1 MLEYAYHTLMNKE
14 MYRCVFTFLRIETMD
29 ANEIL
34 AKNYLKFEDVQPE
47 SIGINEYFTLNSNN
61 VLEKEIE
68 ITRKSM

>member
-1 MLEYAYHTLMNKE
+1 
-14 MYRCVFTFLRIETMD
+14 MD